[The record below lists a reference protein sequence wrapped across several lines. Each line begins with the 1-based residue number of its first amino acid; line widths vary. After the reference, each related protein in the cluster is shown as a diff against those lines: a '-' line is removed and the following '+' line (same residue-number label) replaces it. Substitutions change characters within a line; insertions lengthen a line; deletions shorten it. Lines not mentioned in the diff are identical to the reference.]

1 MAGLGATSDEGQTS
15 ESASQKVREPPMSRT
30 KIVATIG
37 PRTNNAQS
45 IAELVDAGMDV
56 ARLNGAH
63 GDRAWHSR
71 AIDLLRTVAPDVPI
85 ILDLPGRKVRIGRL
99 DRTRSCQV
107 GDLVRFTTSKDAAG
121 PTTVPVT
128 ADLYDDVSVGDVLRV
143 DDGAM
148 AFTVVD
154 VVGHDVVCRADCPG
168 TISSGK
174 GVGVLSRA
182 KAATLTTQDLTGIE
196 LATRKGVDFVGV
208 SFVSSPEHVERVRA
222 VCGADGPRIIAKIE
236 DEDGLRNLE
245 SIVDV
250 ADGLL
255 LDRGDLAV
263 HTSLESLVTAQK
275 HVLEV
280 ARAAAKPVIV
290 ATELLHSMIE
300 RPAPT
305 KAEVCDIG
313 HAVLDGASAVMLSG
327 ETAIGKYPV
336 EAVSLMRRVVDA
348 AAAHEQA
355 VLEQQ
360 LSDARGSIP
369 PAMAE
374 AVSLLCRRLPVTK
387 IVAITIGGFAARMAA
402 MGRPRQP
409 ILAVTNDAA
418 AARSFNLL
426 PGTEGIYVDI
436 QFSRT
441 STDHIAACL
450 ETLWRRGEVSEEDLI
465 LVTSLSYPK
474 SGNRMNLIQ
483 THRIADLRDALQWR
497 GRPVGGK
504 VNRTASNSGAGGLPL
519 SAMAGERGDFAGHQ
533 PTGASNYGRFREM
546 AGGDSL

>member
-1 MAGLGATSDEGQTS
+1 M
-15 ESASQKVREPPMSRT
+15 
-30 KIVATIG
+30 
-37 PRTNNAQS
+37 
-45 IAELVDAGMDV
+45 
-56 ARLNGAH
+56 
-63 GDRAWHSR
+63 
-71 AIDLLRTVAPDVPI
+71 
-85 ILDLPGRKVRIGRL
+85 
-99 DRTRSCQV
+99 
-107 GDLVRFTTSKDAAG
+107 
-121 PTTVPVT
+121 
-128 ADLYDDVSVGDVLRV
+128 
-143 DDGAM
+143 
-148 AFTVVD
+148 
-154 VVGHDVVCRADCPG
+154 
-168 TISSGK
+168 
-174 GVGVLSRA
+174 
-182 KAATLTTQDLTGIE
+182 
-196 LATRKGVDFVGV
+196 DFVGV
-208 SFVSSPEHVERVRA
+208 SFVSSPEHVQRVRA
-222 VCGADGPRIIAKIE
+222 IGGADGPRVIAKIE
-236 DEDGLRNLE
+236 DEPGLQNLE

-263 HTSLESLVTAQK
+263 HTSLESSMTAQK
-275 HVLEV
+275 HVLAT

-313 HAVLDGASAVMLSG
+313 HAVLDGASALMLSG

-355 VLEQQ
+355 VLEHP
-360 LSDARGSIP
+360 LSDATGSIP
-369 PAMAE
+369 LAMGE

-402 MGRPRQP
+402 LGRPRQP

-426 PGTEGIYVDI
+426 PGTEGIHVDI

-465 LVTSLSYPK
+465 LVTSLSYPT

-483 THRIADLRDALQWR
+483 THRIADLRDALQWSSRLPDRTVSNGGALSGVAAQR
-497 GRPVGGK
+497 GH
-504 VNRTASNSGAGGLPL
+504 L
-519 SAMAGERGDFAGHQ
+519 AGHR
-533 PTGASNYGRFREM
+533 PTGASNDGPDQDI
-546 AGGDSL
+546 AAGDSL